1 MYWVISAFDCL
12 RAAWYGFKN
21 MRGEIGWNGFVAI
34 VRFTSFTFAL
44 LQSLLPLF
52 AGLFLLAVSP
62 NEYGV
67 SLYLIYYIIIGR
79 FRTSK
84 IQYSYKSSFVGEFA
98 KVFHEVPCHW
108 IWVAQDRCYHCRV
121 LRVATERGG
130 AREQRI
136 HRGRTKIDPSCQEM
150 RDNIRRTLMTQ
161 AGCCAVCHG
170 LGFLQHALTLSK
182 ARQKISQR

>member
-1 MYWVISAFDCL
+1 MYWVICAFDCL
-12 RAAWYGFKN
+12 RAAWYDFKN

-34 VRFTSFTFAL
+34 VRFTSFMFAL

-84 IQYSYKSSFVGEFA
+84 IQYSYKSSFVGVFA
-98 KVFHEVPCHW
+98 KCSMKFHVTGSESLRTGATIVVSSEWRRREVAPVSKEF
-108 IWVAQDRCYHCRV
+108 IGV
-121 LRVATERGG
+121 
-130 AREQRI
+130 EQKL
-136 HRGRTKIDPSCQEM
+136 TPLV
-150 RDNIRRTLMTQ
+150 RR
-161 AGCCAVCHG
+161 
-170 LGFLQHALTLSK
+170 
-182 ARQKISQR
+182 